1 MRASLRVPVAPA
13 LLYEEAVNVRPARPE
28 ERTALG
34 ELCVAAY
41 RADGLGGPHYDD
53 HLRDV
58 ARRAAGAEV
67 LVAEAEGTL
76 LGTVTLVLDGGPMH
90 EISAADE
97 GEFRML
103 AVAPAA
109 RGRGAGA
116 ALVRACLDAARA
128 RGLTAMVCSS
138 QDRMHAAHALYE
150 RLGFT
155 RAPQRDWSPLPGVEL
170 LVFERAL

>member
-1 MRASLRVPVAPA
+1 
-13 LLYEEAVNVRPARPE
+13 VNVRLAHPE
-28 ERTALG
+28 EHAALG

-41 RADGLGGPHYDD
+41 HADGLGGPHYDD

-58 ARRAAGAEV
+58 ARRAAGADV
-67 LVAEAEGTL
+67 LVAEADGAL

-90 EISAADE
+90 EVATADE

-116 ALVRACLDAARA
+116 ALVLACLEAARA
-128 RGLTAMVCSS
+128 RGLKGMVCSS

-150 RLGFT
+150 RLDFT
-155 RAPQRDWSPLPGVEL
+155 RAPQRDWSPLPGVDL